1 MNVFPDLKLVSNV
14 ESKENSELKVKEQ
27 KTDYEKAYELMQ
39 KQLKA
44 EQFRVVNEKPQ
55 LKVVKSE
62 VRNEVSAEQLE
73 AEFADL
79 GMLGLSYG
87 IFDKNTNNL
96 ATQFVVNNIQKLY
109 AFARTLQIDKSK
121 AEDLV
126 HDVFK
131 SLVIAE
137 RNGDCYQFSGAKATM
152 ITVEEFVKGRIK
164 GYSKNRAYYVSEVS
178 NVGNGNTV
186 ITCAA
191 TPEETGDSDSANNN
205 SFRNTLKNASYEF
218 NDYDTIEG
226 SESLREQLLFI
237 ESMDELHRFGI
248 IKMLKNIDVFDSFL
262 SGVKSHKYESIFN
275 TIRQAVV
282 THNELGEALQ
292 SVLEF
297 AKDDRVRFESVLATI

>member
-14 ESKENSELKVKEQ
+14 ESKENSELKVKVQ

-62 VRNEVSAEQLE
+62 ARSEVSAEQLE

-79 GMLGLSYG
+79 DMLGLSSG

-96 ATQFVVNNIQKLY
+96 ATQFVENNIQRLY
-109 AFARTLQIDKSK
+109 SFARTLQIDKSK

-137 RNGDCYQFSGAKATM
+137 RNGDCYQFSGDKATM

-191 TPEETGDSDSANNN
+191 TPEETGDYDSANNN

-248 IKMLKNIDVFDSFL
+248 IKMLKNIDVFDNFL

>member
-14 ESKENSELKVKEQ
+14 ESKENSELKVKVQ

-79 GMLGLSYG
+79 GMLGLSSG

-191 TPEETGDSDSANNN
+191 TPEENGNSDSANNN